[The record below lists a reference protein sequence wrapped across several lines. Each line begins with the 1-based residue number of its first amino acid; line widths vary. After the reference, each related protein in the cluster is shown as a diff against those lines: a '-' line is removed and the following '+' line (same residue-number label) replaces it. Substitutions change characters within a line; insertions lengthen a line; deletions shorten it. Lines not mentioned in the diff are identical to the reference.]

1 MTERSTHVVTILSC
15 RTGFYTSRTFITD
28 LDRHVTVMAVVIV
41 GTLDTKGA
49 EVGFARD
56 VIEAQGIDTHL
67 VDMGVM
73 GEPTISPDTPASAVA
88 TAAGTTLETLRENA
102 DRGEAM
108 EAMGEG
114 ARAVAERLHEEG
126 ELDGILGL
134 GGSGNTSIAT
144 TAMRA
149 LPVGVPKFMVS
160 TMASGDTEP
169 YVGSRDIAMLYSVA
183 DIEGLNQLS
192 RTVIANAALAMVGM
206 VSNDPAVAVEEKPT
220 IGITMFGVTTPC
232 VKTARATLED
242 LGYETIVFHATGTGG
257 RAMEQLIREG
267 IIDGVLDVTTTE
279 WADELVGGVL
289 NAGPERLDAA
299 GAAGIPQVVSTGALD
314 MVNFGPRDSVPE
326 QFEGRQ
332 FHIHNPQV
340 TLMRTTPAETAELGR
355 IVAKKLNAATGP
367 TALLLPL
374 GGVSM
379 LDVEGED
386 FYDPEADAALFDALR
401 DTLTEDIELLEF
413 DTDIND
419 ESFAETLAQTLHG
432 YMQETGCAPG
442 KE

>member
-1 MTERSTHVVTILSC
+1 
-15 RTGFYTSRTFITD
+15 
-28 LDRHVTVMAVVIV
+28 MAVVIV

-49 EVGFARD
+49 EIGFARD
-56 VIEAQGIDTHL
+56 VIEAQGVDTHL
-67 VDMGVM
+67 VDVGVL
-73 GEPTISPDTPASAVA
+73 GDPTISPDTPASAVA
-88 TAAGTTLETLRENA
+88 TAAETTLETLREDA

-114 ARAVAERLHEEG
+114 ARAVVERLHEEG
-126 ELDGILGL
+126 KLDGILGL

-206 VSNDPAVAVEEKPT
+206 VSNDPDVEVEDKPT

-340 TLMRTTPAETAELGR
+340 TLMRTTPEETAELGR
-355 IVAKKLNAATGP
+355 IIAEKLNAATGP

-401 DTLTEDIELLEF
+401 DTLTEDVELLEF

-419 ESFAETLAQTLHG
+419 ESFAEALAETLHE
-432 YMQETGCAPG
+432 YMQETGRAPG
-442 KE
+442 E